1 MSQTTPQIAQTA
13 PATDSARTTRRLA
26 PDTAR
31 VLPVLGPVVLAGAV
45 ATVAAAVSLVASG
58 AETETVVGS
67 LALLAAAAV
76 AEAYPVPIEG
86 VAAGRTSLA
95 TVFIVAAAALY
106 GWAPATLV
114 AVFSMAGVEL
124 ANRKRPTRVAYNSS
138 LYGLSA
144 VAAGAVAAL
153 GGDGLGALVLQ
164 TLLAATAFYL
174 VNILLLAAIVSRASG
189 EPLVPFVGR
198 YFRSTGLPFGIMASL
213 TVVLVALWDRTPAL
227 ALALVAPL
235 AAFALYE
242 RRMYSA
248 FTKLRELDR
257 LKDEFIAVVSH
268 ELRTP
273 LASVYGAAMTL
284 QRSELDPTTRRSML
298 EIVYRESARLARLV
312 DQVLWA
318 SRLESGRA
326 AAAAESLDAASVAHD
341 VVQAA
346 RARLPENV
354 TLDFSAAADTPPV
367 AGDVDKIRQVLVNLV
382 ENAVKYSPDGGRV
395 EVGVDRSGRFVR
407 FTVTDEGLG
416 IPAGEQRR
424 IFEKFHRL
432 DPNQTRGV
440 GGTGLGLYISDEL
453 VRLMHGQIWVT
464 SEVGKGSSFAVELP
478 RADLAS

>member
-1 MSQTTPQIAQTA
+1 MSSQTSPHLAQTA
-13 PATDSARTTRRLA
+13 PTDSTQERRRVS
-26 PDTAR
+26 PEMAR
-31 VLPVLGPVVLAGAV
+31 VLPVLAPVVLAGGAV
-45 ATVAAAVSLVASG
+45 TAAAAVSFVASG
-58 AETETVVGS
+58 PDTEAIVGS
-67 LALLAAAAV
+67 VALLAAAAV
-76 AEAYPVPIEG
+76 AEAFPVPIEG

-95 TVFIVAAAALY
+95 TVFIVAAASLY

-114 AVFSMAGVEL
+114 AVLSMAGVEL
-124 ANRKRPTRVAYNSS
+124 VNRKRPTRVAYNSA

-144 VAAGAVAAL
+144 VAAGVVAGL
-153 GGDGLGALVLQ
+153 GGGGLGALVLR
-164 TLLAATAFYL
+164 TVLAATAFYL

-189 EPLVPFVGR
+189 QPLVPFVAR

-213 TVVLVALWDRTPAL
+213 TVILVALWDRSAVL
-227 ALALVAPL
+227 ALALVPPL
-235 AAFALYE
+235 AAFAIYE
-242 RRMYSA
+242 RRMYTA

-284 QRSELDPTTRRSML
+284 QRPDLDSTTQRSML
-298 EIVYRESARLARLV
+298 DIVYRESARLARLV

-326 AAAAESLDAASVAHD
+326 EASAESLDPTSVAHD
-341 VVQAA
+341 VVEAA
-346 RARLPENV
+346 RAHLPDGL
-354 TLDFSAAADTPPV
+354 TLDFSAAADMPPV

-453 VRLMHGQIWVT
+453 VRLMQGQIWVT

-478 RADLAS
+478 RADLTA